1 VKKPRARNS
10 RLNKADKTTNVFFVR
25 DMK

>member
-10 RLNKADKTTNVFFVR
+10 RLNKADKTNNVFFVG
-25 DMK
+25 DIV